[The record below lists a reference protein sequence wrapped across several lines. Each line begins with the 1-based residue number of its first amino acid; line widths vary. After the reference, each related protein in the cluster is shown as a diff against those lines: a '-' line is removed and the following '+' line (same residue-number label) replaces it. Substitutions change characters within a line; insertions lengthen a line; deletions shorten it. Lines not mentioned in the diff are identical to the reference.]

1 MLIYIYKYIESCG
14 VMEKNIN
21 ILLKRLS
28 NIDKKILKIMK
39 IGLKFSFYF
48 CILAT
53 LILFTY
59 NFLYLPALFY
69 TGISLLQSGLF
80 FIVSFTICGF
90 AFDKI
95 IHDIG

>member
-1 MLIYIYKYIESCG
+1 
-14 VMEKNIN
+14 MEKNIN
-21 ILLKRLS
+21 ILLKRFS

-80 FIVSFTICGF
+80 FIVAFTICGF